1 MHACTHACTHSLTHT
16 HTHAYTHILT
26 HARTHMH
33 TLTYAPMHTHTTSS
47 QIKSEGGGSS
57 SYRWCKG
64 RGLEQQRFYEMAK
77 LRQQFQEILQVLTAM
92 CLHHE
97 LQTNLQPRLSVLNF
111 ILQLWVLQGCK
122 TKDSLGLRVVTNHL
136 SLVPRPRVLGMRLE
150 PLYSCLYYIPHPQ
163 PHLFLL
169 AYGLGMRMVIWELL
183 QILVYL
189 VVSCV
194 LGVKPKVLCPR
205 G

>member
-1 MHACTHACTHSLTHT
+1 MHACTHACTHSLSHT

-122 TKDSLGLRVVTNHL
+122 TKSWKRQPWFEGSYKSPQPRPKASCPWYEARTTLQL
-136 SLVPRPRVLGMRLE
+136 SLLHSPPPAPPILA
-150 PLYSCLYYIPHPQ
+150 CLWPGNENGDMGTVTDSS
-163 PHLFLL
+163 LF
-169 AYGLGMRMVIWELL
+169 G
-183 QILVYL
+183 
-189 VVSCV
+189 C
-194 LGVKPKVLCPR
+194 VLCPR